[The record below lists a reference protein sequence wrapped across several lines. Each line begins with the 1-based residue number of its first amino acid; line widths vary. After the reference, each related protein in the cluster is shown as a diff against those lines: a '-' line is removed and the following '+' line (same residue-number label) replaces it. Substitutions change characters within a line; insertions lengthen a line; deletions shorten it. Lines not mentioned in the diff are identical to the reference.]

1 MMAARALLQSHAPRS
16 QLRRWSRS
24 NNARHSLTFL
34 PCRSTSSQLSLLST
48 TSSDDS
54 DTNKADHGQP
64 TTAAA
69 QPAAAATDAGA
80 DIVYESPLGKLVK
93 RLRTVSLA
101 TGVCGTLGLPLVVAI
116 KGGDLPST
124 GLLAFGVAFLTGSL
138 GSTAAI
144 HFVFSPYVFTIERI
158 PVRLCHYKKDK
169 EAGLEEGAEST
180 CAPDPSEETIQDQ
193 AVRESP
199 SPSAPKDYLYKATSR
214 SLFLTR
220 IETVFNPETD
230 VTEYKGF
237 KPLCNFVAKGRPLY
251 VHPEYVYN
259 AQLRRAMKF
268 KSDLMKGGTAPKE
281 NPDDFL

>member
-1 MMAARALLQSHAPRS
+1 MAARALLLSHVPRS
-16 QLRRWSRS
+16 HLRRW
-24 NNARHSLTFL
+24 ARVDARQSLTLL
-34 PCRSTSSQLSLLST
+34 PYRSASSQLSLLST

-54 DTNKADHGQP
+54 DANNGKGGRPP
-64 TTAAA
+64 TAAAA

>member
-1 MMAARALLQSHAPRS
+1 V
-16 QLRRWSRS
+16 
-24 NNARHSLTFL
+24 SLF
-34 PCRSTSSQLSLLST
+34 STSDST
-48 TSSDDS
+48 DSSKTD
-54 DTNKADHGQP
+54 GQRA
-64 TTAAA
+64 TTLTAQSAAP
-69 QPAAAATDAGA
+69 PAAVP
-80 DIVYESPLGKLVK
+80 DIVYESPLGNLVR

-101 TGVCGTLGLPLVVAI
+101 TGICGTLGLPLVVAI

-124 GLLAFGVAFLTGSL
+124 GLLAFGMAFLTGSL

-158 PVRLCHYKKDK
+158 PVRVCHFNKGKVGDQ
-169 EAGLEEGAEST
+169 EGADESAASEANA
-180 CAPDPSEETIQDQ
+180 APDENDDTIQQDQ
-193 AVRESP
+193 ALST
-199 SPSAPKDYLYKATSR
+199 STSAPKDYLYKATSR

-259 AQLRRAMKF
+259 AQLRHSMKLN
-268 KSDLMKGGTAPKE
+268 SDLRKGGMTAKE

>member
-1 MMAARALLQSHAPRS
+1 VS
-16 QLRRWSRS
+16 
-24 NNARHSLTFL
+24 FF
-34 PCRSTSSQLSLLST
+34 STSDST
-48 TSSDDS
+48 DSSKRD
-54 DTNKADHGQP
+54 GQRA
-64 TTAAA
+64 TTLTTQSAAP
-69 QPAAAATDAGA
+69 PAAVP
-80 DIVYESPLGKLVK
+80 DIVYESPLGNLVR

-101 TGVCGTLGLPLVVAI
+101 TGICGTLGLPLVVAI

-158 PVRLCHYKKDK
+158 PVRMCHFNKGKVG
-169 EAGLEEGAEST
+169 GLEGAGES
-180 CAPDPSEETIQDQ
+180 AASESGAATDENDETIQQDQ
-193 AVRESP
+193 ALSTSP

-214 SLFLTR
+214 SLFLYR

-237 KPLCNFVAKGRPLY
+237 KPLCNFVAKGRSLY

-259 AQLRRAMKF
+259 AQLRHAMKLN
-268 KSDLMKGGTAPKE
+268 SDLRKGGMTAKE